1 MSSETRARNYKL
13 KALTDLWTGS
23 VILEERNGQI
33 KEKTGPDRLITTGL
47 LGSIRWWFEVLVR
60 GLNGSACDPTDTK
73 CEDRNHC
80 VVCELFGCTGWARK
94 FRFEVLDKD
103 CNIRETK
110 NNARTNISPQIK
122 KGDEFSLRFTPL
134 RPIRDE
140 EWALLDAT
148 LRLIAEYGAIG
159 GKTVLKPTDELAVAN
174 VALSEIN
181 ESLKVNNKTVGSPLK
196 QHNQIIKVGGQRV
209 NSVQELENQL
219 QGKEVGSPLTITVKR
234 NSSETQIDGWVG
246 KKHHQDYG
254 LVEMV
259 TPRQFAETRRDDLEK
274 YLSKWRK
281 FNHGEFTWASLKHFW
296 CVNGKYLG
304 RVSTFNQVLGRQ
316 KAKNQGQQLANRNDG
331 IVKWLAGS
339 QRESKKVFSFKNPA
353 RTFGFVKPGLIDFD
367 AMKQCLT
374 KAWGQNGWDFLTGDK
389 IIDQLFSRKEGRS

>member
-1 MSSETRARNYKL
+1 MINANGERTYQL
-13 KALTDLWTGS
+13 KALTDLWTGD
-23 VILEERNGQI
+23 VNG
-33 KEKTGPDRLITTGL
+33 KPDRLITTGL

-60 GLNGSACDPTDTK
+60 GLGGSACDPTDTK
-73 CEDRNHC
+73 CEGRNHC

-103 CNIRETK
+103 YNIRETK
-110 NNARTNISPQIK
+110 NNDRTNISPQIK
-122 KGDEFSLRFTPL
+122 KDDEFSLRFTPL
-134 RPIRDE
+134 RPICVE
-140 EWALLDAT
+140 EWALLEAT

-159 GKTVLKPTDELAVAN
+159 GKTVFKPTDELAVAN

-259 TPRQFAETRRDDLEK
+259 MSRKFAETRCDDLEK

-281 FNHGEFTWASLKHFW
+281 LNHGEFAWASLQHFW
-296 CVNGKYLG
+296 CVNGKYLARQQNGNSSSFNYVIG
-304 RVSTFNQVLGRQ
+304 RPEPKQQSGQNDSWIAGRRPDR
-316 KAKNQGQQLANRNDG
+316 RNN
-331 IVKWLAGS
+331 VEA
-339 QRESKKVFSFKNPA
+339 ESKKVFSFKNPA
-353 RTFGFVKPGLIDFD
+353 RTFGFVKPGLIDFN

-389 IIDQLFSRKEGRS
+389 IIDQLFSRKEGCS